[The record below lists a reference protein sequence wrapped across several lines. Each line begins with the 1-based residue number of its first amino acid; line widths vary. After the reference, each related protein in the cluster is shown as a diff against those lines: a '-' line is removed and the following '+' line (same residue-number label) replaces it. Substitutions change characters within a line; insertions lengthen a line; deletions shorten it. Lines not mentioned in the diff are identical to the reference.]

1 MSRRSENEKKNE
13 FDLFAAP
20 APKHHHASAL
30 NNGTPAGPIGP
41 SGPNYSGGPSGPI
54 GPSGPNYSGG
64 PSGPI
69 GPSGPNYSGGPSGPI
84 GPSGPV
90 SSNPSAPQKRR
101 RCISDEDMQLLK

>member
-69 GPSGPNYSGGPSGPI
+69 GPSGP
-84 GPSGPV
+84 V